1 MSKLPSERI
10 WIYRIIFIAVAIFLI
25 LINLMPLQT
34 TPQRWPWPNIL
45 LLVIFCWSLREPNF
59 VPVPIIITVL
69 LLQDFLLHRPPGLFS
84 GLSVLILI
92 WIKAIT
98 TSSDDKSFLAEWVR
112 VTLGFA
118 AISLIYHLV
127 LSLSFVNTTELRIT
141 LIQTIFNISIYP
153 VIVLFSHYI
162 FRVRRPYFT
171 RSGRVI

>member
-1 MSKLPSERI
+1 
-10 WIYRIIFIAVAIFLI
+10 
-25 LINLMPLQT
+25 
-34 TPQRWPWPNIL
+34 
-45 LLVIFCWSLREPNF
+45 
-59 VPVPIIITVL
+59 
-69 LLQDFLLHRPPGLFS
+69 
-84 GLSVLILI
+84 
-92 WIKAIT
+92 
-98 TSSDDKSFLAEWVR
+98 
-112 VTLGFA
+112 LGFA